1 MNNSLALLM
10 FEFAE
15 TKITDTSSSLTW
27 FEWHTSLT
35 NITKFLLIM
44 FRNWNTFNVMFGI
57 FDHKE
62 FSVNVV
68 LNYSCQNTQ
77 YKKQPR
83 DIFGKKGVIKNFAKF
98 KRKHLCQSLFFNKTA
113 AFRTVTLLKKR
124 LWPKK
129 YLLSVAI
136 RFSCFYSFFSFHII
150 LNAL

>member
-1 MNNSLALLM
+1 
-10 FEFAE
+10 
-15 TKITDTSSSLTW
+15 
-27 FEWHTSLT
+27 
-35 NITKFLLIM
+35 
-44 FRNWNTFNVMFGI
+44 MFGI

-124 LWPKK
+124 SGQKNI
-129 YLLSVAI
+129 YFQLLYALVAFI
-136 RFSCFYSFFSFHII
+136 LSSLFISF
-150 LNAL
+150 

>member
-15 TKITDTSSSLTW
+15 TKISDTSFSLTW

-35 NITKFLLIM
+35 NVTKFLLIM

-62 FSVNVV
+62 FSINVA
-68 LNYSCQNTQ
+68 LNYSYQNTQ

-98 KRKHLCQSLFFNKTA
+98 KRKQLCQSLFFNKTA
-113 AFRTVTLLKKR
+113 AFRPATLSKKT
-124 LWPKK
+124 LAKK
-129 YLLSVAI
+129 IST
-136 RFSCFYSFFSFHII
+136 FSCYTY
-150 LNAL
+150 